1 MPIYNK
7 LVRDRIPEII
17 EATGKTFTTR
27 ILSEQ
32 EYLIEL
38 KKKSFEELEEYH
50 DAETREEAIEE
61 LADLLEI
68 VHAFAKSHNSSLD
81 EIEAIRFEKAD
92 KRGAFNKKIFL
103 NEVKD

>member
-1 MPIYNK
+1 MPTYNK

-38 KKKSFEELEEYH
+38 KKKSFEELEEFH
-50 DAETREEAIEE
+50 DSETREEAIEE
-61 LADLLEI
+61 LADLMEI
-68 VHAFAKSHNSSLD
+68 VCAFAKYHNTSLD
-81 EIEAIRFEKAD
+81 DIDTIRREKAE
-92 KRGAFNKKIFL
+92 KRGSFDKKIFL
-103 NEVKD
+103 LDVEG